1 MPTGIEEQM
10 SAICNRE
17 IPFWDFGI
25 AVVLALAVMAVCLA
39 TSTLMRLHP
48 GVAAF
53 LFGARRKK

>member
-1 MPTGIEEQM
+1 M
-10 SAICNRE
+10 SAVCYRE